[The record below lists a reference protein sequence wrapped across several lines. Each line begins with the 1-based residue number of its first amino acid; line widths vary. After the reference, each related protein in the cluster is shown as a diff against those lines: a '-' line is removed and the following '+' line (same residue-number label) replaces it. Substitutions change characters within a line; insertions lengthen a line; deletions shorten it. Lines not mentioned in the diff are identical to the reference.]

1 MSSGFVSGGTA
12 DAPIARDEAW
22 LSAQRE
28 IEANIQKK
36 AIEARRQTDGK
47 SLYETLEANKAA
59 KQDAFEEANR
69 LKNQFRAL
77 DQDEVEFLDSVLE
90 STRAEEARVKKE
102 TAEGL
107 ALFRQQQDE
116 ADRKA
121 RTGDEPTAQLRIG
134 SQVAEGAW
142 IAGGRK
148 RKRVKDKDGLKGVKI
163 RRSSTSDNHAQTQEP
178 GVLTKTR
185 EVKEPNA
192 AKVDTVSSAATRG
205 DVSDATSEHHGEGTK
220 LSKVTALVSYGSDD
234 DDDD

>member
-47 SLYETLEANKAA
+47 SL
-59 KQDAFEEANR
+59 